1 MTEGQKKKEMN
12 FKDVKIFIRVMA
24 AFLRNLAGIVNK
36 KVFFFCMWRKVVG
49 LGRDNEWPIKS

>member
-36 KVFFFCMWRKVVG
+36 KVFFFFVCGGKW
-49 LGRDNEWPIKS
+49 LG